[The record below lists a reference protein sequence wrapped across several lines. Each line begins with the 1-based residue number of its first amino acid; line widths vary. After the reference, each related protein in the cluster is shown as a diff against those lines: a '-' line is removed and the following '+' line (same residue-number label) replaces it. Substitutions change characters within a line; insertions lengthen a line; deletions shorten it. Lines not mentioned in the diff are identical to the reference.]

1 MDKLDRL
8 GWAAGISFTSLGVRI
23 GIRTNSKELLGRV
36 VAQLPAGWA
45 CSPTSTVT
53 QLYSVIEGGTSRRP
67 NVRAFHVLYAN
78 LDRLERTTN
87 LEQLLASLESD
98 IDAHIARST
107 RVRFFVHAGAVAWK
121 GKAIIL
127 PGRTLSGKSTLVKE
141 FLRAGAEYLSDEYAV
156 LDANGSVHP
165 FPRPLSI
172 RKGKPEDGDRT
183 RVTAAELGAKSANLS
198 LPVSFVILARYR
210 FGARWRPKVLSPGK
224 AVLGLMENS
233 IAARSQPE
241 KALAT
246 LKKTVQKAV
255 VLEGTRGEA
264 QEVVESILKNI
275 ENLNYAPRSRF
286 STKVAKVV

>member
-45 CSPTSTVT
+45 RSASSTVR

-141 FLRAGAEYLSDEYAV
+141 FLRAGAEYFSDEYAV

-165 FPRPLSI
+165 FPRPLSL
-172 RKGKPEDGDRT
+172 RRGRPEDGDRT
-183 RVTAAELGAKSANLS
+183 RMTAAELGAKAAKYP
-198 LPVSFVILARYR
+198 LPVSLVVLARYKH
-210 FGARWRPKVLSPGK
+210 GARWRPKVLSAGEG
-224 AVLGLMENS
+224 VLGLMANT
-233 IAARSQPE
+233 ITAQSQPE

-246 LKKTVQKAV
+246 LEKTIRKAV
-255 VLEGTRGEA
+255 VIAGNRGEA
-264 QEVVESILKNI
+264 QEVVESILNNM
-275 ENLNYAPRSRF
+275 ENQN
-286 STKVAKVV
+286 